1 MSKDETVPGFSLL
14 GSWQEK
20 AEVELLNSL
29 CATALIIVNLVM
41 WVARWAGV
49 REWFW
54 GMGIMMGGE

>member
-41 WVARWAGV
+41 WVGAVGGGTGVVLGYGYYEGRW
-49 REWFW
+49 
-54 GMGIMMGGE
+54 